1 MNLFSIVRK
10 KVKMTTKEY
19 LLQVTLLDK
28 KIDAN
33 LEMLAIQKSKLT
45 RVTSKLD
52 ENKVQSS
59 EGVNFDETLAS
70 VIDLETKITK
80 EIDAYINLKAKI
92 SSEIN
97 AMSDNTLSLILY
109 KRYVLN
115 KTLSEIAK
123 ELNYS
128 YDHVRH
134 LHGQALM
141 EFRRR

>member
-1 MNLFSIVRK
+1 
-10 KVKMTTKEY
+10 MTTKEY

-33 LEMLAIQKSKLT
+33 LEMLASQRAKLVSVSS
-45 RVTSKLD
+45 RFD

-59 EGVNFDETLAS
+59 GGVNFDETLAN
-70 VIDLETKITK
+70 VIDLETEITK

-115 KTLSEIAK
+115 KTLCEIAR

-141 EFRRR
+141 EFRKR

>member
-1 MNLFSIVRK
+1 
-10 KVKMTTKEY
+10 MTTKEY
-19 LLQVTLLDK
+19 LLQVTHLDK

-33 LEMLAIQKSKLT
+33 LEMLAIEKSKLT

-59 EGVNFDETLAS
+59 GGVNFDETLAS

-97 AMSDNTLSLILY
+97 AMRDNTLSLILF

>member
-1 MNLFSIVRK
+1 
-10 KVKMTTKEY
+10 MTTKEY

-33 LEMLAIQKSKLT
+33 LEMLAIQRSKLT
-45 RVTSKLD
+45 RVTSKFD

-70 VIDLETKITK
+70 VIDLEIKITK
-80 EIDAYINLKAKI
+80 EIDAYINLRAKI

-97 AMSDNTLSLILY
+97 SMSDNTLSLILF

-115 KTLSEIAK
+115 KTLSEIAR

>member
-1 MNLFSIVRK
+1 MQGGLS
-10 KVKMTTKEY
+10 MTTKEY

-33 LEMLAIQKSKLT
+33 LEMLAIQRSKLT

-59 EGVNFDETLAS
+59 GGVNFDDTLAS
-70 VIDLETKITK
+70 IIDLESEITK
-80 EIDAYINLKAKI
+80 EIDAYINLRAKI

-97 AMSDNTLSLILY
+97 SMSDNTLSLILF

>member
-1 MNLFSIVRK
+1 MKLFSTLRK
-10 KVKMTTKEY
+10 KDKMTTKEY
-19 LLQVTLLDK
+19 LLQIKLLDK
-28 KIDAN
+28 KIEAN
-33 LEMLAIQKSKLT
+33 LELLDTLRAKLVS
-45 RVTSKLD
+45 VTSKFD

-59 EGVNFDETLAS
+59 GGVNFDDTLAR
-70 VIDLETKITK
+70 VVDLEAKINK
-80 EIDAYINLKAKI
+80 EIDNYINLKAKV

-97 AMSDNTLSLILY
+97 GMKDNTLALILF

-115 KTLSEIAK
+115 KTLAEIAK

>member
-1 MNLFSIVRK
+1 
-10 KVKMTTKEY
+10 MTTKEY

-45 RVTSKLD
+45 RVTNKLD

-59 EGVNFDETLAS
+59 GGVNFDETLAS

-97 AMSDNTLSLILY
+97 AMRDNTLSLILF

>member
-1 MNLFSIVRK
+1 
-10 KVKMTTKEY
+10 MTTKEY

-33 LEMLAIQKSKLT
+33 LEMLAIQRSKLT

-59 EGVNFDETLAS
+59 GGVNFDDTLAS
-70 VIDLETKITK
+70 IIDLESEITK
-80 EIDAYINLKAKI
+80 EIDAYINLRAKI

-97 AMSDNTLSLILY
+97 SMSDNTLSLILF

>member
-1 MNLFSIVRK
+1 
-10 KVKMTTKEY
+10 MTTKEY

-33 LEMLAIQKSKLT
+33 LEMLAIEKSKLT

-59 EGVNFDETLAS
+59 GGVNFDETLAS

-97 AMSDNTLSLILY
+97 AMRDNTLSLILF

-115 KTLSEIAK
+115 KTLSEIAR

>member
-1 MNLFSIVRK
+1 
-10 KVKMTTKEY
+10 MTTKEY

-33 LEMLAIQKSKLT
+33 LEMLAIEKSKLT

-59 EGVNFDETLAS
+59 EGVNFDDTLAS
-70 VIDLETKITK
+70 VMDLETKITK

-97 AMSDNTLSLILY
+97 SMKDNTLALILF

-115 KTLSEIAK
+115 KTLVEIAK

>member
-1 MNLFSIVRK
+1 
-10 KVKMTTKEY
+10 MTVKEY
-19 LLQVTLLDK
+19 LLQVKYLDQ

-33 LEMLAIQKSKLT
+33 LEMLATLRSKLVK
-45 RVTSKLD
+45 VTSKLD

-59 EGVNFDETLAS
+59 GGVNFDDTLAS
-70 VIDLETKITK
+70 VIDLESEITK
-80 EIDAYINLKAKI
+80 EIDAYIDLKAKI

-115 KTLSEIAK
+115 KTLAEIAK

-141 EFRRR
+141 EFRKHNTR

>member
-1 MNLFSIVRK
+1 
-10 KVKMTTKEY
+10 MTTKEY
-19 LLQVTLLDK
+19 LLQVTHLDK

-33 LEMLAIQKSKLT
+33 LEMLALEKSKLT
-45 RVTSKLD
+45 RVTSKFD

-59 EGVNFDETLAS
+59 GGVNFDETLAS

-97 AMSDNTLSLILY
+97 SMKDNTLALILF

-115 KTLSEIAK
+115 KTLAEIAK
-123 ELNYS
+123 ELCYS
-128 YDHVRH
+128 YDHIKH
-134 LHGQALM
+134 LHGQALR
-141 EFRRR
+141 EFVKR

>member
-1 MNLFSIVRK
+1 MMRGELS
-10 KVKMTTKEY
+10 MTTKEY
-19 LLQVTLLDK
+19 LLQVKLLDK
-28 KIDAN
+28 KIEAN
-33 LEMLAIQKSKLT
+33 LELLDTLRAKLVS
-45 RVTSKLD
+45 VTSKFD

-59 EGVNFDETLAS
+59 GGVNFDDTLAS
-70 VIDLETKITK
+70 VIDLESEITR
-80 EIDAYINLKAKI
+80 EIDAYIDLKAKI

-115 KTLSEIAK
+115 KTLAEIAR

-141 EFRRR
+141 EFRKHNTR

>member
-1 MNLFSIVRK
+1 
-10 KVKMTTKEY
+10 MTTKEY

-33 LEMLAIQKSKLT
+33 LEMLAIEKSKLT

-59 EGVNFDETLAS
+59 GGVNFDETLAS

-80 EIDAYINLKAKI
+80 EIGAYIDLKAKI

-97 AMSDNTLSLILY
+97 AMSDNTLSLILF

-115 KTLSEIAK
+115 KTLAEIAK

-141 EFRRR
+141 EFRKHNTR

>member
-1 MNLFSIVRK
+1 
-10 KVKMTTKEY
+10 MTTKEY

-33 LEMLAIQKSKLT
+33 LEMLAIEKSKLT

-59 EGVNFDETLAS
+59 GGVNFDETLAS

-97 AMSDNTLSLILY
+97 SMSDNTLSLILF

>member
-1 MNLFSIVRK
+1 
-10 KVKMTTKEY
+10 MTTKEY

-97 AMSDNTLSLILY
+97 AMSDNTLSLILF

>member
-1 MNLFSIVRK
+1 
-10 KVKMTTKEY
+10 MTTKEY

-33 LEMLAIQKSKLT
+33 LEMLAIEKSKLT

-59 EGVNFDETLAS
+59 GGINFDETLAS

-97 AMSDNTLSLILY
+97 SMSDNTLSLILF

>member
-1 MNLFSIVRK
+1 
-10 KVKMTTKEY
+10 MTTKEY

-33 LEMLAIQKSKLT
+33 LEMLATLRSKLVK
-45 RVTSKLD
+45 VTSKLD

-59 EGVNFDETLAS
+59 GGVNFDDTLAS
-70 VIDLETKITK
+70 VIDLESEITK
-80 EIDAYINLKAKI
+80 EIDAYIDLKAKI

-115 KTLSEIAK
+115 KTLCEIAR

>member
-1 MNLFSIVRK
+1 
-10 KVKMTTKEY
+10 MTTKEY

-33 LEMLAIQKSKLT
+33 LEMLATLRSKLVK
-45 RVTSKLD
+45 VTSELD

-59 EGVNFDETLAS
+59 GGVNFDETLAS
-70 VIDLETKITK
+70 VIDLETKTTK
-80 EIDAYINLKAKI
+80 EIDAYINLRAKI

-115 KTLSEIAK
+115 KTLSEIAR